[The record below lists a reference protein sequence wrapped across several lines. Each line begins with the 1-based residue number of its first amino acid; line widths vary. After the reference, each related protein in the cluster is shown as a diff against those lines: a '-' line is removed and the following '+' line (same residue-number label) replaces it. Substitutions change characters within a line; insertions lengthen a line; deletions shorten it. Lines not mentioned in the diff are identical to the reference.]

1 MLDGCFALSKLPVHR
16 FTERRSRNRARAARD
31 RAAQPQPTHRARAAR
46 NRAAQPQPSAR
57 SAQPAHRAR
66 AARNRAALLHTALA
80 SCWQWSRLLGMKD
93 WSECGEVERLA
104 GKVSGAWL
112 FRGTRVP
119 VKALFENLEDGATV
133 DDFLDWF
140 PGVARHQVE
149 AVLDFAAASLELSP
163 VA

>member
-1 MLDGCFALSKLPVHR
+1 MR
-16 FTERRSRNRARAARD
+16 
-31 RAAQPQPTHRARAAR
+31 
-46 NRAAQPQPSAR
+46 
-57 SAQPAHRAR
+57 
-66 AARNRAALLHTALA
+66 
-80 SCWQWSRLLGMKD
+80 D

-104 GKVSGAWL
+104 GKVGGAWL

-133 DDFLDWF
+133 DDFLEWF
-140 PGVARHQVE
+140 PGVARRQVE